1 MYEIKSEFYDFLM
14 IDIIYLKF
22 VIFGFFYVMNLD
34 DLYELLYKVDYDKF
48 YRRVYFLLLVFK
60 INIFGLNNF

>member
-14 IDIIYLKF
+14 IDIIYFKF

-34 DLYELLYKVDYDKF
+34 DFEYMNY
-48 YRRVYFLLLVFK
+48 
-60 INIFGLNNF
+60 

>member
-60 INIFGLNNF
+60 IIIFGLNNF

>member
-22 VIFGFFYVMNLD
+22 VIFGFFYVMILD
-34 DLYELLYKVDYDKF
+34 DFEYMNYYIKLIMISFIEEFIFCCLYL
-48 YRRVYFLLLVFK
+48 R
-60 INIFGLNNF
+60 

>member
-22 VIFGFFYVMNLD
+22 VIFGFFYVMILD
-34 DLYELLYKVDYDKF
+34 DFEYMNYYIKLIMISFIEEF
-48 YRRVYFLLLVFK
+48 
-60 INIFGLNNF
+60 IFCCWYLR

>member
-14 IDIIYLKF
+14 IDIIYFKF

-60 INIFGLNNF
+60 IIIFGLNNF

>member
-34 DLYELLYKVDYDKF
+34 DFEYMNYYIKLIMISFIEEF
-48 YRRVYFLLLVFK
+48 
-60 INIFGLNNF
+60 IFCCWYLR